1 MRKIEQESSREH
13 SLQIQKQQKRKASSG
28 AKKRHNRNS
37 IGSLF
42 LGKHPKI
49 PAPREIDLI
58 DGSMEMCDNFFT
70 LLRNEL
76 EKNPK
81 FLYIDFSNTTMLKAM
96 PLLVIYSIIDE
107 AREEHGVT
115 TEIRVI
121 WSKRKT
127 QVNNVINISGNFATA
142 SEREEKIGSSS
153 YLPVIMGD
161 NSRANDLSNVFVDYI
176 LEKYYP
182 DADAEKEQEISSA
195 IQETVDNVGRH
206 AYPDEHDHSRKRWWF
221 SCHRIEH
228 NLYIVIYDTGVGIP
242 NSLSKN
248 NAVFLSRINDLYP
261 DEYKGATSETVEQES
276 TNMFDALRVW
286 FQKNLNDGQLIRAA
300 MHTNV
305 TSTELDQ
312 HGQGSRSIKAL
323 INEDENSYLLM
334 FSNNGFYCY
343 TNDRDDNEN
352 SVDTTSRKVPG
363 TLIQWSI

>member
-13 SLQIQKQQKRKASSG
+13 SLQIQKKMKKKATSDTKRK
-28 AKKRHNRNS
+28 NRRDNA
-37 IGSLF
+37 GSLF
-42 LGKHPKI
+42 LGRYPKI

-58 DGSMEMCDNFFT
+58 EGSLESCDNFFS
-70 LLRNEL
+70 LLRTEL
-76 EKNPK
+76 TKNPK
-81 FLYIDFSNTTMLKAM
+81 FLYLDFSHTIMLKAM

-107 AREEHGVT
+107 AREEHGVDT
-115 TEIRVI
+115 VVRII
-121 WSKRKT
+121 WSKVKS
-127 QVNNVINISGNFATA
+127 QVNHTINISGDFAPA
-142 SEREEKIGSSS
+142 NEREQKMGESS

-161 NSRANDLSNVFVDYI
+161 NSRANDLSNTFVDYI

-182 DADAEKEQEISSA
+182 GADAEKEQEISSA
-195 IQETVDNVGRH
+195 IQETVDNIGRH
-206 AYPDEHDHSRKRWWF
+206 AYPDVEDHTQKRWWF
-221 SCHRIEH
+221 SCHRIDN
-228 NLYIVIYDTGVGIP
+228 NLYIVVYDRGVGIP

-261 DEYKGATSETVEQES
+261 DEYKGATNEAVDEEAS
-276 TNMFDALRVW
+276 ALDSLKAW

-334 FSNNGFYCY
+334 FSNHGFYCY
-343 TNDRDDNEN
+343 TNDREDNET
-352 SVDTTSRKVPG
+352 SIDTTNRRIVG